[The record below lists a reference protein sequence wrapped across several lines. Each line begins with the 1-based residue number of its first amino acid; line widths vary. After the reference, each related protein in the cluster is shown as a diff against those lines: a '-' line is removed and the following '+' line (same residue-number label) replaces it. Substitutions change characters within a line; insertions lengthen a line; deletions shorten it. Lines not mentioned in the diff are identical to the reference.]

1 MKRRDRRLEPRRAV
15 VVGVLRKRITKQRAC
30 EFARRSRRT
39 VNRWIQ
45 GYLEEGDEALREKRS
60 SNYRKLTD
68 KDERQI
74 VTSKLKGKHRS
85 ARFIRDRLKL
95 PVHAETVRLVLVKH
109 HLNRISL
116 PPVKRIERF
125 EAKESND
132 LWQID
137 IMGKAHFPLVGDL
150 PLIATIDDHSRFI
163 HHGRFFYR
171 TFRINVFMVMYDAF
185 VRYGLPEAILSD
197 KGSQFRASH
206 PKGEADYQYYAKELG
221 INLIYA
227 RKPRTKGK
235 IEALWRFVQR
245 DFVMEHLES
254 SSIESLNQDFAN
266 WLEDYNFNHSHK
278 GIRRQCPADLYVPSQ
293 RKLTPEELEFI
304 LVHEEPRKV
313 MRTASI
319 SYYGHLYR
327 VPEQYI
333 GRRVWTKLK
342 GNTLAIECGGE
353 VIARHKVREARYED
367 IPRTKL

>member
-1 MKRRDRRLEPRRAV
+1 MRRRDKKVELRRAL
-15 VVGVLRKRITKQRAC
+15 VVGVLRKRITKQRAS

-39 VNRWIQ
+39 IDRWVE
-45 GYLEEGDEALREKRS
+45 GYLERGDEALRDKRS
-60 SNYRKLTD
+60 GNHRKLTE

-74 VTSKLKGKHRS
+74 VASKLEGKHRS
-85 ARFIRDRLKL
+85 ARFIRDRLNL
-95 PVHAETVRLVLVKH
+95 PIHQETVRLVLVKH

-125 EAKESND
+125 EAKEPND

-137 IMGKAHFPLVGDL
+137 IMGKAYFPLLGNL
-150 PLIATIDDHSRFI
+150 SLIATIDDHSRFI

-171 TFRINVFMVMYDAF
+171 TFRINVFMVMYEAF
-185 VRYGLPEAILSD
+185 VRYGLPEAVLSD
-197 KGSQFRASH
+197 KASQFRASH
-206 PKGEADYQYYAKELG
+206 PRGEADYQHYAKALG
-221 INLIYA
+221 IDVIYA

-254 SSIESLNQDFAN
+254 SSIEKLNQDFSR

-278 GIRRQCPADLYVPSQ
+278 GIRRQYPADLYVASQ
-293 RKLTPEELEFI
+293 RKLTADELEFI

-319 SYYGHLYR
+319 SYYGHHYR

-342 GNTLAIECGGE
+342 GSTLIVECAGE
-353 VIARHKVREARYED
+353 VIAKHRVREAKYED
-367 IPRTKL
+367 VPRTNL